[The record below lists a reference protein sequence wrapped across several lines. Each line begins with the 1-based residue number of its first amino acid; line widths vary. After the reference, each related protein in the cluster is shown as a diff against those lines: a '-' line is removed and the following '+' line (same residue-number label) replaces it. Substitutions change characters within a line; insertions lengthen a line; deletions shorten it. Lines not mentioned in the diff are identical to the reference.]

1 VWRKGVE
8 SMRVLTALGIFLVV
22 LGTFAVQAAM
32 PVTGKIIDSRWLGGE
47 QGQRQLIFDL
57 SQPVQY
63 RLFNLAADGDKPER
77 VVIDLLNTQLV
88 GNLAVP
94 LRDYLLLNLRSGVRD
109 ERDLRIVLDLRQ
121 SVGARAYLL
130 KPEGQAGHRLVVAL
144 DAPSV
149 SSVPRLPPRNLP
161 VPSISQVQTRPIFIP
176 SVPAAPPLP
185 TVSYRTNP
193 APSSSGGRDVV
204 IAIDA
209 GHGGLD
215 PGAIGKTT
223 GVYEKTVVLAI
234 ARELERRI
242 GQTPGMRPVLTRNN
256 DTFLT
261 LRNRIDRARQYK
273 ADVFVSIHADAHPD
287 NRALQ
292 GSSVYILSQR
302 GASSEAAK
310 WLAEKENAADL
321 VGGVRLSDKD
331 DLLASVLLDLSQAG
345 TLESSGQLAQQV
357 LGSLRGIGPVLH
369 GQIQQAAFMVLRS
382 PDIPSIL
389 VETAFLSNPQ
399 EEQKLKQP
407 GYQKKLAD
415 AIFNGIQAYLK
426 QRAPPGTAIAGR
438 NGLLARQ

>member
-1 VWRKGVE
+1 
-8 SMRVLTALGIFLVV
+8 MRVLTALGILLAV
-22 LGTFAVQAAM
+22 LSVFAAPAAM
-32 PVTGKIIDSRWLGGE
+32 PVTSKIIDSRWLGSE
-47 QGQRQLIFDL
+47 QGQRQLVFDL

-77 VVIDLLNTQLV
+77 VVVDLLNTQLV
-88 GNLAVP
+88 GHLAVP
-94 LRDYLLLNLRSGVRD
+94 PRDHLLLNLRSGVRD
-109 ERDLRIVLDLRQ
+109 EQNLRIVLDLRQ
-121 SVGARAYLL
+121 SVGAQAYLL
-130 KPEGQAGHRLVVAL
+130 KPEGQAGHRLVVTL
-144 DAPSV
+144 DAPRFSTPSV
-149 SSVPRLPPRNLP
+149 HSLPRLPPRNLP
-161 VPSISQVQTRPIFIP
+161 VPSMAPVQTRPIFIP
-176 SVPAAPPLP
+176 AVPAAPPLP

-242 GQTPGMRPVLTRNN
+242 SQAPGMRPVLTRNS